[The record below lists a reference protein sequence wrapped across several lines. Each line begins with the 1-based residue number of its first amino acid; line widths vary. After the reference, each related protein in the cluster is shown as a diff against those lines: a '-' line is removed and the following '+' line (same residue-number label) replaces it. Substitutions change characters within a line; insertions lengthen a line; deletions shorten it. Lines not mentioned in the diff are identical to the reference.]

1 MSLKEEKW
9 KVSKELIN
17 TLIKDLDNEEK
28 LTYEML
34 IELRDK
40 INEMIKNDF

>member
-34 IELRDK
+34 MELRDK

>member
-1 MSLKEEKW
+1 MSLREEKW

-34 IELRDK
+34 MELRDK

>member
-17 TLIKDLDNEEK
+17 TIIKGLDNEEK
-28 LTYEML
+28 LTSEML
-34 IELRDK
+34 RELRSK
-40 INEMIKNDF
+40 IDEMIKSDF